1 MPVQIDHIIIAG
13 SDLAALR
20 AQSEARGLPSIEGGV
35 HIGGLTHNAL
45 IGFSNGTYLELIA
58 PTPGNTAPDHAW
70 SEFMRTD
77 AGVCAWAI
85 RSNDIDADVAL
96 HRSRGITVSDPVS
109 GGRTRTDAVR
119 LEWRTAKLGDAPLG
133 SVLPFL
139 IQDLTPRDFRVPT
152 ASGIHEQIAGVE
164 AVMFGITGENDPIV
178 TLLGRALNAALTND
192 NGDLRLGDEPIHF
205 DKSSSKHGLSDMRL
219 GSR

>member
-1 MPVQIDHIIIAG
+1 MPVQIDHIVIAG

-35 HIGGLTHNAL
+35 HVGGQTHNAL
-45 IGFSNGTYLELIA
+45 IGFPNGTYLELIA

-77 AGVCAWAI
+77 G
-85 RSNDIDADVAL
+85 
-96 HRSRGITVSDPVS
+96 
-109 GGRTRTDAVR
+109 VR

-139 IQDLTPRDFRVPT
+139 IQDLTPRELRVPT
-152 ASGIHEQIAGVE
+152 ASGIHEKIACVE
-164 AVMFGITGENDPIV
+164 AVVFGIADENDPIV
-178 TLLGRALNAALTND
+178 GMLGSAFNATLIND
-192 NGDLRLGDEPIHF
+192 NGDFRLGDEPIHF
-205 DKSSSKHGLSDMRL
+205 DTSSSKHGLSDMRL